1 MIAGRPM
8 YRVIALALSTALAA
22 MAGGA
27 SASAGDVDRGKAKAV
42 LCVAC
47 HGATGIG
54 AHPDIPN
61 LAGQQEPY
69 LVAQIKA
76 FRRAELGQAKPG
88 EPAARYDA
96 VMGHQAAGMTD
107 ADAEDLAAYYSSRP
121 CAPEKIAKGEPAV
134 TMANQ
139 CAGCHGAFGRST
151 NLLVPRLA
159 GQHET
164 YLENQLKAFRGVGRG
179 KPAGVVHRLRVHP
192 VMGPRGIMLNDQD
205 ITELAGYFAGLS
217 CR

>member
-1 MIAGRPM
+1 MSAGKTLLH
-8 YRVIALALSTALAA
+8 VIVLAITALAI

-27 SASAGDVDRGKAKAV
+27 SAGDVEKGKAKAV

-54 AHPDIPN
+54 AHPEIPN
-61 LAGQQEPY
+61 LAGQHAAY

-76 FRRAELGQAKPG
+76 FRRTELSQAKPG
-88 EPAARYDA
+88 EPAVRYDP
-96 VMGHQAAGMTD
+96 VMGHQAVGMTD
-107 ADAEDLAAYYSSRP
+107 ADADDLAAYYSSRP
-121 CAPEKIAKGEPAV
+121 CVPEKIAKGEPAV
-134 TMANQ
+134 AMANQ

-151 NLLVPRLA
+151 NPLVPRLA

-164 YLENQLKAFRGVGRG
+164 YLDNQLKAFRGVDRDKPRG
-179 KPAGVVHRLRVHP
+179 IAHRLRVHP

-205 ITELAGYFAGLS
+205 IAELAGYFSGLS